1 MKAVLIS
8 IQPQWCELI
17 ASGRKTIEVRKT
29 RPKIETPFKCYM
41 YCTKQRMT
49 KVPCMYSYLHINEPK
64 ASLRYGERIT
74 TWGNIGDV
82 IVNRTTPYEYVSYGM
97 QGKVIGE
104 FVCDRIIC
112 CQAYYDDCGKKHLT
126 NLFGVD
132 TSKICLSESEIFDY
146 IIGKEKKDGMG
157 WMWHISELK
166 IYDKPKELGEFLDR
180 KEIPIKR
187 AFQSW
192 GYCYGEEN

>member
-1 MKAVLIS
+1 MKSVLIS
-8 IQPQWCELI
+8 IQPKWCELI
-17 ASGRKTIEVRKT
+17 ASGKKTIEVRKT
-29 RPKIETPFKCYM
+29 RPKIETPFKCYIYKSFGKRKDCFAREIQM
-41 YCTKQRMT
+41 YFNC
-49 KVPCMYSYLHINEPK
+49 
-64 ASLRYGERIT
+64 
-74 TWGNIGDV
+74 
-82 IVNRTTPYEYVSYGM
+82 
-97 QGKVIGE
+97 GKVIGE
-104 FVCDRIIC
+104 FVCDGIIC
-112 CQAYYDDCGKKHLT
+112 CQAYYDDSGEKHLT

-146 IIGKEKKDGMG
+146 IIGKDKKDGMG
-157 WMWHISELK
+157 WLWCISDLK

>member
-1 MKAVLIS
+1 MSKAVLIS
-8 IQPQWCELI
+8 ILPNWVEKIC
-17 ASGRKTIEVRKT
+17 SGEKTIEVRRT
-29 RPKIETPFKCYM
+29 RPKIETPFKCYI

-49 KVPCMYSYLHINEPK
+49 KIPCMYSYLHINEPK

-112 CQAYYDDCGKKHLT
+112 CQAYYDDSGK
-126 NLFGVD
+126 
-132 TSKICLSESEIFDY
+132 SI
-146 IIGKEKKDGMG
+146 
-157 WMWHISELK
+157 
-166 IYDKPKELGEFLDR
+166 
-180 KEIPIKR
+180 
-187 AFQSW
+187 
-192 GYCYGEEN
+192 

>member
-1 MKAVLIS
+1 MKSVLIS
-8 IQPQWCELI
+8 IQPKWVEKI
-17 ASGRKTIEVRKT
+17 AKGEKTIEVRKS
-29 RPKIETPFKCYM
+29 RPKIETPFKCYI

-104 FVCDRIIC
+104 FVCDRTYEIKNLGGSFMIGNDI
-112 CQAYYDDCGKKHLT
+112 ALT
-126 NLFGVD
+126 NRIARE
-132 TSKICLSESEIFDY
+132 SCLEFPDLRAY
-146 IIGKEKKDGMG
+146 LRDKNGYA
-157 WMWHISELK
+157 WHISKLK
-166 IYDKPKELGEFLDR
+166 IYDKPRELGEFKNLKGD
-180 KEIPIKR
+180 PIKN
-187 AFQSW
+187 AYQSW
-192 GYCYGEEN
+192 GYINE